1 VADVGSAAPAP
12 RDSVNPLK
20 ASIDPLKAGEL
31 GRAWGVS
38 PVIAQLLI
46 DRGVGAGQLDP
57 ERFLHPK
64 LAHLTAPDAM
74 ADRGIAAQRIAH
86 AVRTAQ
92 RVVVFGDYDVDGTTS
107 ATILAG
113 VIASLGGNVTALVG
127 NRFDGGYGL
136 SDAALGRVL
145 AERPALLITCD
156 CGSSDH
162 ARVAKARAA
171 GVDVI
176 VVDHHLVPAEPLA
189 AMAFLNPHRPE
200 CGFPYKGLCSA
211 GLALSLG
218 AALRSELKA
227 NIDLRQWLDLVA
239 LGTIADVA
247 PLDGDNRALVRA
259 GLAALTAES
268 ARPGVIALREAAK
281 LRPGTPISAIDVAFR
296 LTPRLNAAGRL
307 GDPAV
312 TLALLRSR
320 DLYEARALAAQIERL
335 NTERKEI
342 EQRVTAGATAQVELH
357 GVGHGLVAAST
368 DFHRGVVG
376 ISAARLVDRFD
387 RPALVVAI
395 EGESG
400 HGSGRAPDGFPL
412 HAALVRVSHLL
423 DKFGGHD
430 AAVGFS
436 LRRDRVDAL
445 RVAFDQAC
453 AELAPR
459 KLEADGVAAAA
470 DARLGEGHYAL
481 PLASEL
487 MLLEPLGE
495 KNPEPVFEVFGEVL
509 RAHVVGDGHLKL
521 SLFVAGRELS
531 AFGYQ
536 QGPLASQLAGR
547 VCVRGTLRPDAY
559 RGAEQVE
566 LRIESCRVIEPN
578 SGLMGAV
585 LEVSSSA
592 PALTHA
598 APESQEARDTAGR
611 AVRQTTHSS
620 YLP

>member
-1 VADVGSAAPAP
+1 MESLAGSVAH
-12 RDSVNPLK
+12 N
-20 ASIDPLKAGEL
+20 DPLLAGEM

-46 DRGVGAGQLDP
+46 DRGVGRGAA
-57 ERFLHPK
+57 ERFLFPK

-74 ADRGIAAQRIAH
+74 ADRAIAAQRIAH
-86 AVRTAQ
+86 AVRRSE

-107 ATILAG
+107 CTIMAG
-113 VIASLGGNVTALVG
+113 IIGSLGGNVVALVG

-136 SDAALGRVL
+136 SEPALGRIM
-145 AERPALLITCD
+145 AERPGLLITCD

-162 ARVAKARAA
+162 ARIDKARRA

-189 AMAFLNPHRPE
+189 ALAFLNPHRPE

-211 GLALSLG
+211 GLALSVG
-218 AALRSELKA
+218 AALRAELKSSL
-227 NIDLRQWLDLVA
+227 DLRQWLDLVA

-259 GLAALTAES
+259 GLVALAAEN
-268 ARPGVIALREAAK
+268 ARPGVVALREAAK
-281 LRPGTPISAIDVAFR
+281 LRPSSALGAIDVAFR
-296 LTPRLNAAGRL
+296 MTPRLNAAGRL

-342 EQRVTAGATAQVELH
+342 EQGVTRGALAQV
-357 GVGHGLVAAST
+357 GSDADVRHGLVAASS

-376 ISAARLVDRFD
+376 ISAARLVDRFQ
-387 RPALVVAI
+387 RPSLVIAL
-395 EGESG
+395 EGGVG

-412 HAALVRVSHLL
+412 HAALVRVGHLL

-430 AAVGFS
+430 AAVGLS
-436 LRRDRVDAL
+436 VRADRIDAL
-445 RVAFDQAC
+445 RAAFDQAC
-453 AELAPR
+453 AELWPS
-459 KLEADGVAAAA
+459 GAAGALA
-470 DARLGEGHYAL
+470 SQPVETEVDARLGDGLYAL
-481 PLASEL
+481 PSASEL

-495 KNPEPVFEVFGEVL
+495 KNPEPIFEVTGDVL
-509 RAHVVGDGHLKL
+509 RAQVVGDGHLKL
-521 SLFVAGRELS
+521 SLLVAGRELS

-536 QGPLASQLAGR
+536 LGAQAAALVGR
-547 VCVRGTLRPDAY
+547 IRARGALRPDSF
-559 RGAEQVE
+559 RGGEHIE
-566 LRIESCRVIEPN
+566 LRLEHCEP
-578 SGLMGAV
+578 LD
-585 LEVSSSA
+585 
-592 PALTHA
+592 A
-598 APESQEARDTAGR
+598 AGRPTAGM
-611 AVRQTTHSS
+611 ADQVA